1 MILWLFNQDFP
12 NTLYT
17 KVFNINEYIEA
28 INELKNSINIKSKY
42 YDEVIDV
49 ELYPYDGDIDLWKE
63 EFLIDINIDIK
74 VLHEDV
80 LKLKPKEEDY
90 PVMLIYKNNY
100 KDFYWISLK
109 NKQKNTSP
117 S

>member
-1 MILWLFNQDFP
+1 MISWLFNRDFP
-12 NTLYT
+12 NTLYA
-17 KVFNINEYIEA
+17 KVSDINDY
-28 INELKNSINIKSKY
+28 INIINKLKEPIEVQAKY

-49 ELYPYDGDIDLWKE
+49 ELYPYGGDEELWKE
-63 EFLIDINIDIK
+63 TFLINKSIK
-74 VLHEDV
+74 SEDLNEDM

-109 NKQKNTSP
+109 
-117 S
+117 

>member
-1 MILWLFNQDFP
+1 MISWLFNQDFP
-12 NTLYT
+12 NTLYI
-17 KVFNINEYIEA
+17 KVSDINDYINA
-28 INELKNSINIKSKY
+28 INKLKEPMEVQSKY

-49 ELYPYDGDIDLWKE
+49 ELYPYDGDEKLWKE
-63 EFLIDINIDIK
+63 IFLIDGAVKGENLTEDI
-74 VLHEDV
+74 

-109 NKQKNTSP
+109 ETV
-117 S
+117 